1 MSLQAAV
8 PLWAKA
14 QHTSDLDQH
23 ALAQSNWTLDY
34 QQLSP
39 GRWQG
44 HLVQIQLPEV
54 VLLREDTW
62 PATHQRGRIDDRL
75 FGFAMSL
82 HPRTDLIFH
91 GQRVPEH
98 GMLVGRG
105 NALDLITPA
114 QFTLMALLVD
124 QSLIEPLWQ
133 RMYHRPLASWLEQ
146 HRVLVTTEPKAQAL
160 REHHIRVM
168 NELMGLAQQSL
179 PERTALTLRDELLME
194 WIEALPA
201 RVSPDESPHLVRK
214 RQLLAKACEL
224 MTHHSETPLS
234 VEALCQEIGTSRR
247 TLNYVFQDLM
257 GLSPARYQRALRLNA
272 VRRALRQAK
281 PGTTVQDVATE
292 WGFWHLGQFARD
304 YRQLFGEKPSATL
317 GE

>member
-1 MSLQAAV
+1 MPIQTAV
-8 PLWAKA
+8 PFQA
-14 QHTSDLDQH
+14 QALHTTDLDQH
-23 ALAQSNWTLDY
+23 AQAQSNWTLDY

-44 HLVQIQLPEV
+44 HLVQIRLPDV
-54 VLLREDTW
+54 VLLREDTR
-62 PATHQRGRIDDRL
+62 PATHQRGCLDDRL

-82 HPRTDLIFH
+82 HARTDLIFH

-105 NALDLITPA
+105 NALDLITPT
-114 QFTLMALLVD
+114 QFTLVALLVD

-146 HRVLVTTEPKAQAL
+146 HRVLATTEPKAQAL
-160 REHHIRVM
+160 RDHHIRVM
-168 NELMGLAQQSL
+168 NDLMGLAQQPL
-179 PERTALTLRDELLME
+179 PERTVLTLRDELLME

-201 RVSPDESPHLVRK
+201 RVIPDESPHLIRK
-214 RQLLAKACEL
+214 RQLLAKARER
-224 MTHHSETPLS
+224 MASHSEAPMPL
-234 VEALCQEIGTSRR
+234 EALCQDIGTSRR
-247 TLNYVFQDLM
+247 TLNGVFQDLM

-272 VRRALRQAK
+272 VRRALRQAR
-281 PGTTVQDVATE
+281 PGTTVQEVATE

-304 YRQLFGEKPSATL
+304 YRHMFGEKPSATL